1 MSAVAATVA
10 ASEQRVEIV
19 GERRRAYDAAFRARV
34 VAQSLVLGA
43 SVQDLAQRHGICKS
57 LIYRWRRMVPAAVP
71 ASAASAV
78 GRPDILSGMTGQAGP
93 GPGAVASMPLE
104 FVPIG
109 VLERPKAEVPAL
121 AAEPTRPAAVKS
133 REGRQ
138 ASSDA
143 ADEDQPGTI
152 RVDLVCGTRLRVD
165 AFVNERALRRV
176 LAVLRAEP

>member
-34 VAQSLVLGA
+34 VAQSLVLGV

-57 LIYRWRRMVPAAVP
+57 LIYRWRRMAPAAVP
-71 ASAASAV
+71 APGAAAV
-78 GRPDILSGMTGQAGP
+78 GRPDVLSGMAGQAGP
-93 GPGAVASMPLE
+93 GPCAAAAMPLE

-109 VLERPKAEVPAL
+109 VLERPKAEAPAL
-121 AAEPTRPAAVKS
+121 AAGPARPAAV
-133 REGRQ
+133 RQEGRQ
-138 ASSDA
+138 APSAA
-143 ADEDQPGTI
+143 ADDGQPGAI
-152 RVDLVCGTRLRVD
+152 RIDLACGTRLRVD

-176 LAVLRAEP
+176 LAVLRTAP

>member
-93 GPGAVASMPLE
+93 GPGGVASMPLE

-109 VLERPKAEVPAL
+109 VLERPKAEAPAL
-121 AAEPTRPAAVKS
+121 AAELARPAAM
-133 REGRQ
+133 RQEGRQ
-138 ASSDA
+138 AAFDA
-143 ADEDQPGTI
+143 ANEDQPGTI

-176 LAVLRAEP
+176 LAVLRAAP